1 MILNI
6 IPKPNK
12 VELLPGMADISTL
25 PREYEQNEYYP
36 DEYYRIEIKDGK
48 ITMPVYSVLLLK

>member
-1 MILNI
+1 MILNV

-12 VELLPGMADISTL
+12 VEFLGGETWLTDL
-25 PREYEQNEYYP
+25 PREYVQNEYYP

-48 ITMPVYSVLLLK
+48 IINQYKWTII